1 MRILWAFII
10 SVIIYLLL
18 IGAYLYYFKFVKIIH
33 KKPKDEH
40 IIKIDIRDIP
50 KIEKKIAKAE
60 EASVPNKARLK
71 PSIPN
76 SIKKPPQK
84 KKKVPKPE
92 ESEASAPKKTKPT
105 KPEPIPIMEETA
117 FYEPEIVEPEEIII
131 KEEFIEQE
139 PIYEEPIAQIVE
151 EIPFVQE
158 EIVEQEPIYEEPIYE
173 EPIVEIVKET
183 PPQKDEFVAEED
195 MLFIPNPMLNES
207 PKKPTQQTQPTQPQS
222 LSSLLGQG
230 GSSQNSPKKSPL
242 IQKLYGSSFDSFT
255 PIQKKF
261 IVDNLGGIHRITQN
275 TLTRRGYPAGAVAMK
290 TGQEGENV
298 VSFDLH
304 PNGDISNLR
313 LEQKVGYR
321 ALDENTLETIRVA
334 YKDYPYPKETTHIIF
349 YVEYSIFG
357 Y

>member
-18 IGAYLYYFKFVKIIH
+18 IGAYLYYFKPLKIIR

-50 KIEKKIAKAE
+50 KIEKKIVKAE
-60 EASVPNKARLK
+60 ESEALVPKKARLK

-76 SIKKPPQK
+76 FIKKPQQK
-84 KKKVPKPE
+84 KKKVPKAV
-92 ESEASAPKKTKPT
+92 ESEALAPKKTKPT

-158 EIVEQEPIYEEPIYE
+158 EIVEQEPIHEEPIYEEPIYE
-173 EPIVEIVKET
+173 EPIAEIVKET
-183 PPQKDEFVAEED
+183 PPKKDEFIAEED

-207 PKKPTQQTQPTQPQS
+207 PAQSQS

-230 GSSQNSPKKSPL
+230 SSSQNSPKKSPL

-304 PNGDISNLR
+304 PNGDISNLK